1 MDGPLG
7 WLFDGILTMKKPLV
21 LIATTMALG
30 ASSAAFAVDI
40 ARVLSATPVVQQVA
54 VPRQMCTDQQ
64 VEVQQP
70 KSGAGAALGA
80 IAGGALGNAAGGRGA
95 GRAAATV
102 LGAVG
107 GAVLGDR
114 IEGAPGSQLQT
125 VRQCSMQTT
134 YENRTVAYNVVYE
147 FAGKQYSTQMP
158 HDPGP
163 TLALQIG
170 PAGASNYEEQ
180 EPVNT
185 AQPSYA
191 PPQTYAQQPPVY
203 VQQAPVV
210 VTQPYPVYYTRPYY
224 PPIALE
230 FGFGWGGYRGGWGGH
245 HWR

>member
-170 PAGASNYEEQ
+170 PAGASNYEDQ
-180 EPVNT
+180 QPVT
-185 AQPSYA
+185 TTQP
-191 PPQTYAQQPPVY
+191 TTVVQPPVY

-210 VTQPYPVYYTRPYY
+210 VTQPYPVYYSRPYY

-230 FGFGWGGYRGGWGGH
+230 FGFGYWGGYRGYR

>member
-1 MDGPLG
+1 
-7 WLFDGILTMKKPLV
+7 MKKPLV
-21 LIATTMALG
+21 LAMALG
-30 ASSAAFAVDI
+30 AFASTAFAVDM

-54 VPRQMCTDQQ
+54 VPRQVCSDQQ
-64 VEVQQP
+64 VAVQQP
-70 KSGAGAALGA
+70 KSGAGAVVGA

-114 IEGAPGSQLQT
+114 IEGSPEPELRTVQRCSTQT
-125 VRQCSMQTT
+125 V

-170 PAGASNYEEQ
+170 PAGAVSNVPQ
-180 EPVNT
+180 
-185 AQPSYA
+185 QQQSYA
-191 PPQTYAQQPPVY
+191 ADIPVY
-203 VQQAPVV
+203 SEPPPVV
-210 VTQPYPVYYTRPYY
+210 VTQPAYPVYYPTPYYY
-224 PPIALE
+224 PPVTLD
-230 FGFGWGGYRGGWGGH
+230 FGFGYWGGGGYRGGYRGH